1 MSAVVTFLI
10 QTVRGFAY
18 TPYASGMTTS
28 IAAQVRKNDRERGCS
43 KRGQGVRSFIDGDG
57 FGVCSREFE
66 DALSDQLAAGMD
78 ARLAAQ
84 WSCGWTLARL
94 KDAEED
100 ACEGFEG

>member
-1 MSAVVTFLI
+1 MGYNLP
-10 QTVRGFAY
+10 QGC
-18 TPYASGMTTS
+18 TTRD
-28 IAAQVRKNDRERGCS
+28 IDRAFGRDA
-43 KRGQGVRSFIDGDG
+43 RSCGECRYFIEGDG

-100 ACEGFEG
+100 ACGRFEGC

>member
-1 MSAVVTFLI
+1 MGYNLP
-10 QTVRGFAY
+10 QGC
-18 TPYASGMTTS
+18 TTRD
-28 IAAQVRKNDRERGCS
+28 IDRAFGRDA
-43 KRGQGVRSFIDGDG
+43 RSCGECRYFIEGDG

-66 DALSDQLAAGMD
+66 DALLDQLAAGMD

-100 ACEGFEG
+100 ACEGFDG